1 MSKTQTQTQTPAQ
14 SVTGTV
20 DSRRSLRESL
30 RRVPTSAWVF
40 AAFLALFLV
49 SGAIR
54 PSLFTLD
61 GFITTV
67 TFASILAIASFGQTI
82 AVIQGG
88 IDLSVPNTIAFAA
101 LSFLTWNA
109 SLGPVLA
116 LIASLAAAAVIG
128 FVNGY
133 IIAKIG
139 LTPIVTTIA
148 MNGLLFG
155 VLLLNFSLSELT
167 NVPEFLKSITATK
180 VPFLGSAIAA
190 VVPLAIVLM
199 LALHALLRWT
209 GWGRSL
215 FLVGSSEDTAKLAG
229 QPVAR
234 IRITG
239 YMLSSVL
246 AGFAGIVIVGY
257 YNQAETMMGAP
268 YLLSSVAAVVVG
280 GASIFGGRGSV
291 LGTFAGA
298 LVLGQVATLVV
309 VFNLGVAVQDMVYG
323 AIILVVVALYG
334 RSRSR

>member
-1 MSKTQTQTQTPAQ
+1 MSKTLT
-14 SVTGTV
+14 STGDVNHARFSST
-20 DSRRSLRESL
+20 LK
-30 RRVPTSAWVF
+30 RVPTSAWVF
-40 AAFLALFLV
+40 TAFILLFLL
-49 SGAIR
+49 SGLIR
-54 PSLFTLD
+54 PSLLTLD
-61 GFITTV
+61 GLITTV

-109 SLGPVLA
+109 TLGPILA
-116 LIASLAAAAVIG
+116 FIASLAASAVIG
-128 FVNGY
+128 FINGF
-133 IIAKIG
+133 IIARIG

-167 NVPEFLKSITATK
+167 NVPELLITVTSTK
-180 VPFLGSAIAA
+180 LPFLGTSIAA
-190 VVPLAIVLM
+190 VVPFALILM
-199 LALHALLRWT
+199 LALHALLSWT
-209 GWGRSL
+209 GWGRAL
-215 FLVGSSEDTAKLAG
+215 FLVGSSEATAKLTG
-229 QPVAR
+229 QPVTR

-246 AGFAGIVIVGY
+246 AGTAGIVIVGY
-257 YNQAETMMGAP
+257 YSQAEAMMGAP

-291 LGTFAGA
+291 LGTLAGA

-309 VFNLGVAVQDMVYG
+309 VFNLPVTVQDIVYG
-323 AIILVVVALYG
+323 TIILVVVALYG
-334 RSRSR
+334 RSHSR

>member
-1 MSKTQTQTQTPAQ
+1 MTDTLADAPTAPARGPVQ
-14 SVTGTV
+14 SA
-20 DSRRSLRESL
+20 LA
-30 RRVPTSAWVF
+30 RVPTSAWVF
-40 AAFLALFLV
+40 AAFIALFLL
-49 SGAIR
+49 SGLIR
-54 PSLFTLD
+54 PSLLTLD
-61 GFITTV
+61 GLITTV

-116 LIASLAAAAVIG
+116 LVASLAASAVIG
-128 FVNGY
+128 FINGFV
-133 IIAKIG
+133 IAKIG

-167 NVPEFLKSITATK
+167 NVPEFLQTITVEK
-180 VPFLGSAIAA
+180 IPFLGSSIAA
-190 VVPLAIVLM
+190 VVPLALILM
-199 LALHALLRWT
+199 LVLHAMLRWT
-209 GWGRSL
+209 GWGRAL
-215 FLVGSSEDTAKLAG
+215 FLVGSSEATANLAG

-246 AGFAGIVIVGY
+246 AGFAGIAIVGY

-291 LGTFAGA
+291 LGTLAGA
-298 LVLGQVATLVV
+298 LVLGQVSTLVV

-334 RSRSR
+334 RSHSR

>member
-1 MSKTQTQTQTPAQ
+1 MSETLTDSATA
-14 SVTGTV
+14 TGTGKQTGAM
-20 DSRRSLRESL
+20 L

-40 AAFLALFLV
+40 AAFVALFLV
-49 SGAIR
+49 SGLIR
-54 PSLFTLD
+54 PSLLTLD
-61 GFITTV
+61 GLITTV
-67 TFASILAIASFGQTI
+67 TFASILAVASFGQTI

-116 LIASLAAAAVIG
+116 LIASLAASAVIG

-133 IIAKIG
+133 VIARIG

-167 NVPEFLKSITATK
+167 NVPDFLKSITAAK
-180 VPFLGSAIAA
+180 LPFLGSSIAA
-190 VVPLAIVLM
+190 VVPLALILM
-199 LALHALLRWT
+199 LALHALLSWT
-209 GWGRSL
+209 GWGRAL
-215 FLVGSSEDTAKLAG
+215 FLVGSSEATAHLTG

-246 AGFAGIVIVGY
+246 AGLAGIVIVGY
-257 YNQAETMMGAP
+257 YNQAEAMMGAP

-291 LGTFAGA
+291 LGTLAGA
-298 LVLGQVATLVV
+298 LVLGQVSTLVV

>member
-1 MSKTQTQTQTPAQ
+1 MSNATATIAPSPGQTKSALKHTL
-14 SVTGTV
+14 
-20 DSRRSLRESL
+20 SRI
-30 RRVPTSAWVF
+30 PTSAWVYI
-40 AAFLALFLV
+40 AFLALFAV
-49 SGAIR
+49 SGLLR

-61 GFITTV
+61 GLITTV
-67 TFASILAIASFGQTI
+67 TFASILAIASFGQTV

-101 LSFLTWNA
+101 LSFLTWN
-109 SLGPVLA
+109 STLGPVLA
-116 LIASLAAAAVIG
+116 LLAALAASAVIG
-128 FVNGY
+128 FINGFV
-133 IIAKIG
+133 IAKIG

-167 NVPEFLKSITATK
+167 SVPKFVSAFTATK
-180 VPFLGSAIAA
+180 LPFLGTSIAA
-190 VVPLAIVLM
+190 VVPVALALM
-199 LALHALLRWT
+199 LLLHLLLSRT
-209 GWGRSL
+209 GWGRAL
-215 FLVGSSEDTAKLAG
+215 FLVGSSEQTAFLAG
-229 QPVAR
+229 QPVAT

-257 YNQAETMMGAP
+257 YNQAEAMMGNP

-291 LGTFAGA
+291 LGTLAGA
-298 LVLGQVATLVV
+298 LVLGQVSTLVT
-309 VFNLGVAVQDMVYG
+309 VFNLGSTIQDMVYG

-334 RSRSR
+334 RSRLQ